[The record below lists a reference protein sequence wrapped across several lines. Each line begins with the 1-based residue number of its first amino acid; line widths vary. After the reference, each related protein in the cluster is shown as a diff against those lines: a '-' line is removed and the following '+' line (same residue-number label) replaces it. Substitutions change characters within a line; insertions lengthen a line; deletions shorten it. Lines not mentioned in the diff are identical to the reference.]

1 MAAELIYHLG
11 NIDMKTALLIID
23 VQQALCRGEYAA
35 WDIGRILAN
44 INAVAA
50 RARAAGAPVFLIQ
63 HDEPGGPLAADSAG
77 WQLADGLDTAESDL
91 RLRKQA
97 SDSFH
102 NTDLHAQL
110 QQRGIDKLVIC
121 GLQSDFCVDTTTRRA
136 MALGYPVQLV
146 ADGHSTV
153 DNDVLTAQQIAAH
166 HNATLSNLSSFGP
179 RTKAVPAAGVEFH

>member
-1 MAAELIYHLG
+1 
-11 NIDMKTALLIID
+11 MKTALLIID
-23 VQQALCRGEYAA
+23 VQQALCHGEYAA
-35 WDIGRILAN
+35 WDSGRILAN

-50 RARAAGAPVFLIQ
+50 RARAADAPVFLIQ
-63 HDEPGGPLAADSAG
+63 HDEPDGPLAAGSAG
-77 WQLADGLDTAESDL
+77 WQLADGLDTAASDL

-110 QQRGIDKLVIC
+110 QQRGIDNLVIC

-166 HNATLSNLSSFGP
+166 HNVTLSNLSSFGP
-179 RTKAVPAAGVEFH
+179 RTKAVPAASVAFH

>member
-1 MAAELIYHLG
+1 
-11 NIDMKTALLIID
+11 MKTALLIID
-23 VQQALCRGEYAA
+23 VQQALCHGEYAA
-35 WDIGRILAN
+35 WDSSRILAN

-50 RARAAGAPVFLIQ
+50 RARVAGAPVFLIQ
-63 HDEPGGPLAADSAG
+63 HDEPGGPLAAGSAG
-77 WQLADGLDTAESDL
+77 WQLADGLDTAASDL

-110 QQRGIDKLVIC
+110 QQRGIDNLVIC

-166 HNATLSNLSSFGP
+166 HNATLSSLSSFGP
-179 RTKAVPAAGVEFH
+179 RTKAVPATGVEFH